1 MSGTYQAAY
10 SPLYSNAYYFKRPCP
25 VPPENRLRIPEN
37 NSFNFYVITKYIC
50 ALLNSK
56 GGTLLIGV
64 ESDFTVR
71 GRKLNREEID
81 KFQRHVDEALKQFN
95 PSVKGHEYSINFH
108 PVNFD
113 EGKKIVVKD
122 FYVIEITINNSDA
135 DDLYFTHYDEC
146 WIKNQDNQI
155 DQVPVTEL
163 RYIEIISRFE
173 ETFQFYALSLLNF
186 FLLNFSPKTLLEI
199 SWRKI

>member
-1 MSGTYQAAY
+1 MSGSYQTTFT
-10 SPLYSNAYYFKRPCP
+10 SLPNNAYYFKRPCP
-25 VPPENRLRIPEN
+25 VPSENRLRIPEK

-64 ESDFTVR
+64 ENDFTVR

-146 WIKNQDNQI
+146 WVKRQDNQI

-163 RYIEIISRFE
+163 RYI
-173 ETFQFYALSLLNF
+173 
-186 FLLNFSPKTLLEI
+186 
-199 SWRKI
+199 